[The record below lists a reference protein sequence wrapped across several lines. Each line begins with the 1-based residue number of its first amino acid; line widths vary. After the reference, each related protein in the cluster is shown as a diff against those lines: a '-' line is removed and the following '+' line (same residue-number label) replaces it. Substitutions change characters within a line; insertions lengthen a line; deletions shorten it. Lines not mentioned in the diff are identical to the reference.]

1 MPETTSSLIRRVQDP
16 TDAGAWAEF
25 VQLYEPLLLRYAYGL
40 HLQEADARDVV
51 QEVFAALLKA
61 LPGFELDPSRGRFR
75 TWLWQVTCN
84 TAADWMRR
92 RKRQGAAEERWREL
106 REGDPEPDDWAE
118 EHFRRVLEH
127 ALEQVRTE
135 AQPRTWDCFERHIL
149 QARRSA
155 EVAAELNLTANA
167 VYVNASRVLARLRE
181 RCAEYLEELGDG

>member
-1 MPETTSSLIRRVQDP
+1 MAETRSSLIRRVKDHA
-16 TDAGAWAEF
+16 DADAWREF
-25 VQLYEPLLLRYAYGL
+25 VALYEPVLLRYARGL

-61 LPGFELDPSRGRFR
+61 LPGFELDRSRGRFR

-92 RKRQGAAEERWREL
+92 RRRQGAAEERWREL
-106 REGDPEPDDWAE
+106 REDEPEPADWAE

-127 ALEQVRTE
+127 ALQRVREET
-135 AQPRTWDCFERHIL
+135 QPRTWDCFEQHVLRS
-149 QARRSA
+149 RRSA
-155 EVAAELNLTANA
+155 DVAAELGMTANA

-181 RCAEYLEELGDG
+181 RCAEYLEELGDD